1 MDNTQKSN
9 RKHNSIGWGLL
20 LILWG
25 VAILFDF
32 IPFGIGVL
40 GTGLLLLGVNAVR
53 SLNGLPADGDNTVL
67 GILALVWGVLE
78 LARPFLHRLSESTDW
93 DWGIFAILLIVLG
106 GIRIA
111 RSVPRIRNTSADEL
125 R

>member
-1 MDNTQKSN
+1 MDNAQKSN
-9 RKHNSIGWGLL
+9 RKHNSLGWGLL

-25 VAILFDF
+25 LTILFDF
-32 IPFGIGVL
+32 IPFGVGLV

-53 SLNGLPADGDNTVL
+53 ARNGLPTDEDNTVL
-67 GILALVWGVLE
+67 GSLALVWGALE
-78 LARPFLHRLSESTDW
+78 LGRPFLHRLSESTDW
-93 DWGIFAILLIVLG
+93 DWGIFAILMIVLG